1 MKASANKSITVSFK
15 ASLGMLD
22 QRMLMV
28 FTSDTDCLPEG
39 TSVPYSLV
47 LLKQGAANKISVLVV
62 SETSLNIQ
70 LDKNTYFRNKVII
83 KSIHHYR

>member
-28 FTSDTDCLPEG
+28 FTSDTDYLPEE

-47 LLKQGAANKISVLVV
+47 LVKQGAANKISVLVV
-62 SETSLNIQ
+62 SETPLNIQ
-70 LDKNTYFRNKVII
+70 LDKNTYFGNK
-83 KSIHHYR
+83 

>member
-47 LLKQGAANKISVLVV
+47 LVKQGAAYKISVLVV

>member
-47 LLKQGAANKISVLVV
+47 LVKQGAANKISVLVV

>member
-15 ASLGMLD
+15 ASLGMFD

-47 LLKQGAANKISVLVV
+47 LVKQGAANKISVLVV
-62 SETSLNIQ
+62 SETPLNIQ
-70 LDKNTYFRNKVII
+70 LDKNTYFGNKVII

>member
-47 LLKQGAANKISVLVV
+47 LVKQGAANKISVLVV

-70 LDKNTYFRNKVII
+70 LDKDTYFRNKVII

>member
-1 MKASANKSITVSFK
+1 
-15 ASLGMLD
+15 
-22 QRMLMV
+22 MV

-47 LLKQGAANKISVLVV
+47 LVKQGAANKISVLVV

>member
-47 LLKQGAANKISVLVV
+47 LVKQGAANKISVLVV
-62 SETSLNIQ
+62 SETPLNIQ
-70 LDKNTYFRNKVII
+70 LDKNTYFGNKVII